1 MTNRQ
6 SLVYVDLDLFKK
18 KKKNVCQEYKEYSRA
33 ATASGLHTNDGSAGT
48 SKSSPPDPADGVE
61 LALPDE
67 SDLGTWAAFVRGP
80 EGTPYEGAEFELSI
94 QVPDSYP
101 LAPPRVRFATRV
113 FHPNVHFRTGEVC
126 VDILKAAWS
135 PAWTLAAVCHAV
147 RALLA
152 APAADSPL
160 NCDAGNLLR
169 CGDARGFDSL
179 ARMWSVEC
187 ARRNPARRRAVGLPP

>member
-1 MTNRQ
+1 M
-6 SLVYVDLDLFKK
+6 
-18 KKKNVCQEYKEYSRA
+18 
-33 ATASGLHTNDGSAGT
+33 
-48 SKSSPPDPADGVE
+48 
-61 LALPDE
+61 
-67 SDLGTWAAFVRGP
+67 RGP
-80 EGTPYEGAEFELSI
+80 EGTPYEGAEFELAI
-94 QVPDSYP
+94 RVPDGYP
-101 LAPPRVRFATRV
+101 LSPPQVRFATRV
-113 FHPNVHFRTGEVC
+113 FHPNVHVRTGEVC

-179 ARMWSVEC
+179 ARMWAVEC
-187 ARRNPARRRAVGLPP
+187 ARRDPARRRAVGLPP